1 MKLPSPPGA
10 KLLGLAAVFRCRGL
24 LIALVGVLLAA
35 GVVMFMGSGTSP
47 RPIGQGWG
55 YGSAPKF
62 VGEPAVAQPLA
73 ALPVP
78 QHPFMAANGVS
89 NMHNDAYDT
98 NTYDVSGPLGVH
110 PQIRSSARALLG
122 GECASVNF
130 DRRGRI
136 VTVCMSVAGPKLL
149 LLDPTTLAELA
160 SYDLPQRPSTW
171 SFNLRQIVTDTS
183 GGAYFYLD
191 EQDRAVIATSAHRIE
206 IVGQV
211 PTAAGTAF
219 RLQQAY
225 DLRGFVARP
234 NRPDD
239 KITTV
244 LPDWQGRLWFV
255 TRYGLVGTVQP
266 HTGAIAVLELSGEE
280 IENSFAIGSEAVYI
294 VSDHAL
300 YRFEA
305 NPQSGAPAVVWRE
318 TYDRGARHKPGMINQ
333 GSGTTPTLLGEDFV
347 VIADNADP
355 QMHVLVYRRAR
366 AIAGNRLVC
375 QQPVFAP
382 GRSTTENTVIGAGR
396 SLIVENNYGYDM
408 FPTMQFGRTSEPG
421 IVRIDLNDDGNG
433 CHLVWESHEISQTT
447 VPKLSLGNGLVYL
460 YTKDPHA
467 GRWVDAYYFTAIDF
481 RTGATVYKILTG
493 TGFAYDN
500 NWAPITLDPDGAAY
514 VGTVRGL
521 LAIRDGTP

>member
-1 MKLPSPPGA
+1 
-10 KLLGLAAVFRCRGL
+10 L
-24 LIALVGVLLAA
+24 LIALAGVLAAA

-47 RPIGQGWG
+47 RPIRQGWG

-62 VGEPAVAQPLA
+62 VGEAAVAKPLA
-73 ALPVP
+73 VQPVP
-78 QHPFMAANGVS
+78 QHRFMAANGVS
-89 NMHNDAYDT
+89 NMHTDAYDT
-98 NTYDVSGPLGVH
+98 NTYEVSGPLGVH
-110 PQIRSSARALLG
+110 PQI
-122 GECASVNF
+122 AS
-130 DRRGRI
+130 
-136 VTVCMSVAGPKLL
+136 
-149 LLDPTTLAELA
+149 
-160 SYDLPQRPSTW
+160 
-171 SFNLRQIVTDTS
+171 
-183 GGAYFYLD
+183 
-191 EQDRAVIATSAHRIE
+191 
-206 IVGQV
+206 
-211 PTAAGTAF
+211 TAAGTAF
-219 RLQQAY
+219 RLEQAH
-225 DLRGFVARP
+225 DLSGFVARP
-234 NRPDD
+234 SRPDD

-244 LPDWQGRLWFV
+244 LPDWLGRLWFV

-266 HTGAIAVLELSGEE
+266 RTGAIAVLELFGEE

-347 VIADNADP
+347 VIADNAHP
-355 QMHVLVYRRAR
+355 QMHVLVYRRGR

-375 QQPVFAP
+375 KQPVFAP

-421 IVRIDLNDDGNG
+421 ITRIDLNDDGNG

-460 YTKDPHA
+460 YTKEPHA
-467 GRWVDAYYFTAIDF
+467 GRWVDAYYLTAVDF

-493 TGFAYDN
+493 TGFGYDN
-500 NWAPITLDPDGAAY
+500 NWAPITLGPDGAAY

-521 LAIRDGTP
+521 IAIRDGTP